1 MAHYYNPI
9 TGKVETVTTAKKNA
23 VDEYYGQKNK
33 LNLARNPFF
42 IVGAAL
48 AVGIGIFGFKLKE
61 LWTLFKVEASQAADT
76 IIETVTD
83 PLQIEG
89 PTEKAKF
96 LSDWMACSNKYP
108 KGTWFR
114 TARITTCMLGKGWTS
129 EIIGEG
135 LEAALKK
142 L

>member
-9 TGKVETVTTAKKNA
+9 TGKVVTVSTAKKNA

-42 IVGAAL
+42 IVGIAL

-61 LWTLFKVEASQAADT
+61 LFTLLKVEASAAADT

-89 PTEKAKF
+89 REEKAKF
-96 LSDWMACSNKYP
+96 LSDWVDCRTKYP
-108 KGTWFR
+108 QGTWFR
-114 TARITTCMLGKGWTS
+114 TARISACMLAKGWTS